1 MYTVC
6 LFSLV
11 INAVLIVD
19 VQQFV
24 FDPADLL
31 GRLLSSLVMQ
41 TVFLIKLSQAHHG
54 LFTHTPLQKEGV
66 VNILK
71 KEMIKLGYENHR
83 KGDNLVFV
91 TNKILTRCTL
101 MWICCDF
108 RMRMTRTDLKDK
120 LLHFM

>member
-31 GRLLSSLVMQ
+31 GRLLSGLVMQ

-54 LFTHTPLQKEGV
+54 LFTHTPLQKEGN
-66 VNILK
+66 VNILTR
-71 KEMIKLGYENHR
+71 EMIKLGYENHR

-91 TNKILTRCTL
+91 INKILAHCTL

-108 RMRMTRTDLKDK
+108 RM
-120 LLHFM
+120 